1 MTTSAAL
8 QSYSMRTR
16 HLLLGALLG
25 SVPNPAPAQIFSPSQ
40 EYAGV
45 YFSTPDEDF
54 FYPCGVDGVDDTWS
68 LGFRGSEREAPFL
81 KKVTA
86 YNGYPPL
93 THFIRIRGRLGPR
106 GSYNAGF
113 QTRQI
118 EVDSVLEVK
127 ETLEPC
133 AGWGVP
139 AGWRGV
145 PQRISNPAA
154 LALSADGSLA
164 ATIDNDRQI
173 SIWATKRGAV
183 LRKFSSIA
191 KGDPRKTANT
201 LMTFSNDG
209 KLLAVGIDGI
219 VRVWRVTD
227 GKRLFSL
234 KLKDSAAVA
243 KEKVAVPAP
252 KGWSQPPPPNH
263 YRVIQHLVF
272 NNSGTMLA
280 TTNLFSSIVWSMKT
294 GKKLAEFNRGF
305 DFRSKL
311 LFLRNGGLI
320 MTADSGRM
328 VLRSYLDA
336 KPVYRPG
343 TRANYTEHVVMS
355 PDGRW
360 LAVHGSV
367 QPVFLWS
374 VTDAKPGAALPT
386 PGFVT
391 GAIAFSPDGNT
402 IAVAGG
408 SNGLYLWNTRTG
420 APIESFHNFPG
431 PLSRVW
437 FLADGKSVVTFSTF
451 DDRFRIVYVDSVAR
465 AAAAARG
472 ALYDDSLT
480 AKLPLGP
487 PISASPR
494 TVGGIV
500 SGPDQR
506 AIAGAEVTIANGDAP
521 DSVIA
526 RATTSSGGYF
536 SFNGISFRH
545 VLIRVRKP
553 GFAPGVKYIHLM
565 RWEDGPFGIE
575 LKADSAGSP

>member
-1 MTTSAAL
+1 MHIS
-8 QSYSMRTR
+8 
-16 HLLLGALLG
+16 HLLLGAGVCAFL
-25 SVPNPAPAQIFSPSQ
+25 SISAPAQVSSPSQ

-45 YFSTPDEDF
+45 YISTPDEDSF
-54 FYPCGVDGVDDTWS
+54 VPCGIDGVDDTWS
-68 LGFRGSEREAPFL
+68 LGFRKDEREAPFL
-81 KKVTA
+81 KKTTA

-93 THFIRIRGRLGPR
+93 THFIRIRGRLGAP

-118 EVDSVLEVK
+118 VVDSVLDVK

-133 AGWGVP
+133 KGFGVP
-139 AGWRGV
+139 AAWVGV
-145 PQRISNPAA
+145 PQRIASPNG

-164 ATIDNDRQI
+164 AAADNDRQI
-173 SIWATKRGAV
+173 SIWATERGV
-183 LRKFSSIA
+183 LLRKFSSIT
-191 KGDPRKTANT
+191 KSDPRSANGT

-227 GKRLFSL
+227 GKRVFSL

-243 KEKVAVPAP
+243 REKAGLPQP
-252 KGWSQPPPPNH
+252 KGWSIPPSPNH

-272 NNSGTMLA
+272 NRSGTMLA

-294 GKKLAEFNRGF
+294 GRKLAEFNRGY

-336 KPVYRPG
+336 APVYRTG
-343 TRANYTEHVVMS
+343 TKATYTEHVVMS

-360 LAVHGSV
+360 LAVHSAV

-374 VTDAKPGAALPT
+374 VTDARPGRALPT

-391 GAIAFSPDGNT
+391 GAMAFSPDGNT
-402 IAVAGG
+402 IAIAGG
-408 SNGLYLWNTRTG
+408 SNGLYLWDTRTG
-420 APIESFHNFPG
+420 APIKSFHNFPG
-431 PLSRVW
+431 PLSQVW
-437 FLADGKSVVTFSTF
+437 FLADGKSIVTFSTF
-451 DDRFRIVYVDSVAR
+451 DDRFRIVYVDSTAR

-472 ALYDDSLT
+472 NLYDDSLA

-487 PISASPR
+487 PLSASPR
-494 TVGGIV
+494 TVGGVV
-500 SGPDQR
+500 SGPDKR
-506 AIAGAEVTIANGDAP
+506 AIPGADVTIMNGDAP

-536 SFNGISFRH
+536 SFNGIRFRH
-545 VLIRVRKP
+545 VLIRVRKA
-553 GFAPGVKYIHLM
+553 GFAPGVQYIHLM
-565 RWEDGPFGIE
+565 RWEDGPFGVE
-575 LKADSAGSP
+575 LKADSAAAP

>member
-1 MTTSAAL
+1 MPIS
-8 QSYSMRTR
+8 
-16 HLLLGALLG
+16 HLLLGA
-25 SVPNPAPAQIFSPSQ
+25 SVCAFLSISTPTPAQVSSASR

-45 YFSTPDEDF
+45 YISTPDEDSF
-54 FYPCGVDGVDDTWS
+54 VPCGGDVGDTWS
-68 LGFRGSEREAPFL
+68 LGFRDGEREAPFL
-81 KKVTA
+81 KKATA

-93 THFIRIRGRLGPR
+93 THFVRIRGRLGAPGR
-106 GSYNAGF
+106 YNAGF

-118 EVDSVLEVK
+118 GVDSVLDVK

-133 AGWGVP
+133 PGFGVP
-139 AGWRGV
+139 AAWAGV
-145 PQRISNPAA
+145 PQRTSNANG

-164 ATIDNDRQI
+164 AAADNNRQI
-173 SIWATKRGAV
+173 SIWATDRGV
-183 LRKFSSIA
+183 LIKKLSSIS
-191 KGDPRKTANT
+191 KSDPQNANGT
-201 LMTFSNDG
+201 LMTFSDDG
-209 KLLAVGIDGI
+209 KLLAVGIGGI
-219 VRVWRVTD
+219 VRVWRVAD
-227 GKRLFSL
+227 GKRIFSL

-243 KEKVAVPAP
+243 KEKARLPKP
-252 KGWSQPPPPNH
+252 KGWSQPPAPGH
-263 YRVIQHLVF
+263 YSVIQHLVF
-272 NNSGTMLA
+272 NHSGTMLA

-294 GKKLAEFNRGF
+294 GKKLAEFNRGY

-360 LAVHGSV
+360 LAIHSAV

-374 VTDAKPGAALPT
+374 VTDAKPGPALPT

-391 GAIAFSPDGNT
+391 GAMAFSPDGNT
-402 IAVAGG
+402 IAIGGG
-408 SNGLYLWNTRTG
+408 SNGLYLWDTRTG
-420 APIESFHNFPG
+420 APIKSFHNFPG
-431 PLSRVW
+431 PLSHVW
-437 FLADGKSVVTFSTF
+437 FLPDGKSIVTFSTF
-451 DDRFRIVYVDSVAR
+451 DDRFRIVYVDSAAR
-465 AAAAARG
+465 AAAAAHG
-472 ALYDDSLT
+472 NLYDDSLT

-487 PISASPR
+487 PLSAAPR

-500 SGPDQR
+500 TGPGER
-506 AIAGAEVTIANGDAP
+506 AVAGAEVTIMNGDAP

-536 SFNGISFRH
+536 SFNGITFRH
-545 VLIRVRKP
+545 VLIRATKP
-553 GFAPGVKYIHLM
+553 GFAPGVQYIHLM
-565 RWEDGPFGIE
+565 RWENGPFGVQ